1 MSEETVEQVDQSQGT
16 VLETPAEVAQ
26 GGSGN
31 DFYNMIPEDLRDHP
45 SLSPIKDVGNLAKS
59 YINAQQLIGA
69 DKLAAPKNPSEE
81 QLTEIYNYLG
91 KPETPDAYEVAVDGN
106 IITEEAANSY
116 KDVAHKLNL
125 TPQQASGILEYY
137 KGLATNTQE
146 QAVQNIEY
154 QREQVENDL
163 KKEWG
168 QAYEQKISGAGQ
180 AIKEY
185 GNPEMLEWQLADGTK
200 LGNHPEFIKAFA
212 NIADFRQSVTS
223 EDTISNTTSSS
234 AMTPAE
240 AQAEVNAIMANP
252 KDPYWDKNSISH
264 RQQIERVQELYG
276 MIHG

>member
-81 QLTEIYNYLG
+81 QLSEIYNYLG
-91 KPETPDAYEVAVDGN
+91 KPETPEAYEVAVDGN

-137 KGLATNTQE
+137 KGLATSTQE
-146 QAVQNIEY
+146 NAVQEIEY
-154 QREQVENDL
+154 QREQVENNL

-168 QAYEQKISGAGQ
+168 QAYEQKISSAGQ
-180 AIKEY
+180 VIKEY

-223 EDTISNTTSSS
+223 EDTISNTTSGSV
-234 AMTPAE
+234 MTPKE
-240 AQAEVNAIMANP
+240 AQAEIDAIMRSPDYVNRENVVARN
-252 KDPYWDKNSISH
+252 
-264 RQQIERVQELYG
+264 RAIERVQELYG
-276 MIHG
+276 MIYG

>member
-81 QLTEIYNYLG
+81 QLTQIYNYLG

-137 KGLATNTQE
+137 KGLATSTQE
-146 QAVQNIEY
+146 NAVQEIEY
-154 QREQVENDL
+154 QREQVENNL

-168 QAYEQKISGAGQ
+168 QAYEQKISSAGQ
-180 AIKEY
+180 VIKEY

-223 EDTISNTTSSS
+223 EDTISNTTSGSV
-234 AMTPAE
+234 MTPKE
-240 AQAEVNAIMANP
+240 AQAEIDAIMRSPDYVNRENVVARN
-252 KDPYWDKNSISH
+252 
-264 RQQIERVQELYG
+264 RAIERVQELYG

>member
-1 MSEETVEQVDQSQGT
+1 MSEETVEQVDQPQGT

-91 KPETPDAYEVAVDGN
+91 KPESPDAYEVAVDGN

-168 QAYEQKISGAGQ
+168 QAYDQKISSAGQ
-180 AIKEY
+180 VIKEY

-223 EDTISNTTSSS
+223 EDTISNTTSGSV
-234 AMTPAE
+234 MTPKE
-240 AQAEVNAIMANP
+240 AQAEIDAIMRSPDYMNRENVVARN
-252 KDPYWDKNSISH
+252 
-264 RQQIERVQELYG
+264 RAIERVQELYG
-276 MIHG
+276 MIYG

>member
-1 MSEETVEQVDQSQGT
+1 MSEETVEQVDQPQGT

-91 KPETPDAYEVAVDGN
+91 KPESPDAYEVAVDGN
-106 IITEEAANSY
+106 IITEEAASSY

-137 KGLATNTQE
+137 KGLATSTQE

-168 QAYEQKISGAGQ
+168 QAYEQKITSAGQ
-180 AIKEY
+180 VIKEY
-185 GNPEMLEWQLADGTK
+185 GSPEMLEWQLADGTK

-223 EDTISNTTSSS
+223 EDTITNTTSSR
-234 AMTPAE
+234 AMTPKE
-240 AQAEVNAIMANP
+240 AQAEIDSIMASP
-252 KDPYWDKNSISH
+252 EYTDRKNIIG
-264 RQQIERVQELYG
+264 RNRAIERVSELYG
-276 MIHG
+276 MIYG